1 MEQSSLVESESENP
15 FVPKF
20 EAFFKSRY
28 KKEIESLVGSYPEKR
43 SLNLDFKELEHF
55 DIELA
60 DELLVNPDYLL
71 EAAKQ
76 AIQNIDV
83 PTLEVDE
90 FIPHIRFYNLP
101 KDCEPLLRDIQ
112 AQHLGRLVA
121 IEGVI
126 RQITDVLPKLKVAT
140 WECRRC
146 GNTYRIKQD
155 GQSVKQPN
163 ICECK
168 HKDFSLLAE
177 QSTFEDYQK
186 IQVQEPLE
194 KLRGNEQ
201 PTTLDIYVSD
211 DLVNRVTAGDKTRF
225 TGILRL
231 LQPKDKRVVYGRY
244 LEGLHL
250 EETEKEFLE
259 VEISKEEEEQI
270 KELAANP
277 KIYEMLVHS
286 IAPGI
291 YGHEIVKEAIVMQL
305 FGGVKK
311 ILPDDAQIRGNIHML
326 LVGDPGLAKSQL
338 LQATDRIAPKSIYV
352 AGKTTSGVG
361 LTASAVKDDFGEGG
375 WTLKAGALVL
385 SSGGM
390 AMIDEFDKMVDED
403 RSAMHEAME
412 QGRVSIAKAGIVT
425 SFKTDTSILAAA
437 NPKYGRFDP
446 YEPFLKQINLPP
458 TLISRFDLF
467 FPMKDVLD
475 RTRDSEIASHILKT
489 HQAGQL
495 SLQQK
500 TGTAKLSKKEKERL
514 EKIVVPLVDSE
525 LLKKFIS
532 YARQNIFPVMSS
544 EAMKSISEFYLDL
557 RESGRKEGS
566 YAATHR
572 QLEGVVRLCEASARV
587 RLSNKIEDQDVRR
600 SINLVTKSLE
610 ELALDRETG
619 KIDIDI
625 ITSGQTH
632 TQMNKMKK
640 VKSIVKEIFQE
651 SGQLVPIEQLIEKAS
666 QENIKEEEVREYV
679 SDLKKKGDLYEPK
692 HGYLKPTPD

>member
-1 MEQSSLVESESENP
+1 MEQSSLVENDSENP

-28 KKEIESLVGSYPEKR
+28 KKDIEILVGSYPEKR
-43 SLNLDFKELEHF
+43 SLNVDFKELEHF

-83 PTLEVDE
+83 PALEVDE
-90 FIPHIRFYNLP
+90 FTPHIRFFNLP

-112 AQHLGRLVA
+112 AQHLGKLIA

-126 RQITDVLPKLKVAT
+126 RQITDVLPKLKVAL

-146 GNTYRIKQD
+146 GNTYRINQD
-155 GQSVKQPN
+155 KTQLIKQPN

-168 HKDFSLLAE
+168 HKDFSLVAE
-177 QSTFEDYQK
+177 QSEFEDYQK
-186 IQVQEPLE
+186 IQIQEPLE

-201 PTTLDIYVSD
+201 PTTLDIYVAD
-211 DLVNRVTAGDKTRF
+211 DLVNKVTAGDKTRF
-225 TGILRL
+225 VGMLRL
-231 LQPKDKRVVYGRY
+231 LQPKDRKVVYGRY
-244 LEGLHL
+244 LEAAHL

-259 VEISKEEEEQI
+259 VEVSKEDEEII
-270 KELAANP
+270 KELASNP
-277 KIYEMLVHS
+277 KVYDMLIGS

-291 YGHEIVKEAIVMQL
+291 YGHEIVKEAIVLQL

-311 ILPDDAQIRGNIHML
+311 LLPDNSQIRGNIHML

-338 LQATDRIAPKSIYV
+338 LKASDRIAPKSIYV

-390 AMIDEFDKMVDED
+390 AMIDEFDKMVEED

-475 RTRDSEIASHILKT
+475 RTKDSEIAGHILKT
-489 HQAGQL
+489 HQAGEML
-495 SLQQK
+495 LQQAAGQRK
-500 TGTAKLSKKEKERL
+500 ISKKETEQL
-514 EKIVVPLVDSE
+514 EKMVLPLIDGE
-525 LLKKFIS
+525 LLKKYIS
-532 YARQNIFPVMSS
+532 FARQNIYPVMSPDT
-544 EAMKSISEFYLDL
+544 MKLISTFYLDL
-557 RESGRKEGS
+557 RESGRKDGS

-587 RLSNKIEDQDVRR
+587 RLTNNIEVQDVERAIR
-600 SINLVTKSLE
+600 LITKSLE
-610 ELALDRETG
+610 ELALDKETG
-619 KIDIDI
+619 KIDIDL
-625 ITSGQTH
+625 ITSGQSH
-632 TQMNKMKK
+632 TQLNKMKK
-640 VKSIVKEIFQE
+640 ILSLVKEINLDT
-651 SGQLVPIEQLIEKAS
+651 GQPVPLDQLLEKAAG
-666 QENIKEEEVREYV
+666 ENIKEDEVREHV
-679 SDLKKKGDLYEPK
+679 ATLKKKGDLYEPK
-692 HGYLKPTPD
+692 HGFLKPA